1 MPRSLSAGCMVSST
15 MHPINQIVV
24 DPVIYWVL
32 WGGTLPTK
40 AKSLGFYLFVKNL
53 IKFIHTVWIAKI
65 RGYQTIC
72 RVWAKINTLKLSVV
86 ENFRFNTTKSFLSTT
101 QIGVCILPL
110 TPFGVVTRFP
120 DFFCAR
126 GPYPSLNGLCR
137 LNTVGVQANST
148 SRAPASICS
157 GQD

>member
-24 DPVIYWVL
+24 DPVIYWVC

-53 IKFIHTVWIAKI
+53 IKFYSHRLNSQNKRI
-65 RGYQTIC
+65 QTIC

-101 QIGVCILPL
+101 QIGVRILPL

-120 DFFCAR
+120 DFCALG
-126 GPYPSLNGLCR
+126 GPYPLAKWFVSP
-137 LNTVGVQANST
+137 QNS
-148 SRAPASICS
+148 RGAGKFNKYMVFP
-157 GQD
+157 